1 MALIV
6 LATSF
11 TVAILRRWEIPIVG
25 AVFKT
30 NGERIEVTG
39 TA

>member
-6 LATSF
+6 LATLF
-11 TVAILRRWEIPIVG
+11 TVAILRRREISIVG

-30 NGERIEVTG
+30 NGERIEVAG
-39 TA
+39 AA